1 MKAYHEPSFDRCA
14 HGCSYP
20 GTTCARL
27 VPVMRQLAHNQR
39 VMARAVHV
47 RGQGKAPGTPQS
59 PKSSSASLSC
69 VPDILCFL
77 AAAVPG

>member
-1 MKAYHEPSFDRCA
+1 MSHPLDRCA

-20 GTTCARL
+20 GTICARL
-27 VPVMRQLAHNQR
+27 VPVMHELVHNLR
-39 VMARAVHV
+39 VMAHAAHV
-47 RGQGKAPGTPQS
+47 RGQGKAPGIPQS
-59 PKSSSASLSC
+59 PKSSSTSLSC